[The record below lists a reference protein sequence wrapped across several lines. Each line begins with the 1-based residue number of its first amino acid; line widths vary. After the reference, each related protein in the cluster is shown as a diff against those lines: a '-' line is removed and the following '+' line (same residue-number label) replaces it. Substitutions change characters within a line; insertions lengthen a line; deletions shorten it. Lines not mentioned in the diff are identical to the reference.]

1 MLASIAEHE
10 HYRQKSIIIYCLPH
24 SVGADIKHQK
34 MKTLVLNTLGKEVSE
49 QITALIKDKE
59 VEIVDTSDMKIAHC
73 MGCNQCWLKTPGIC
87 AYKDDYEIIL
97 KKLVQA
103 DNLWIVSDTRFGFL
117 DYKGKRLMDRI
128 MPMLNMTIGF
138 RDGWM
143 RHELR
148 YHPLN
153 IGLLYKG
160 DADQM
165 MMEDWCKRTSVNI
178 GGQSL
183 GAIELAS
190 PPTPLPKR
198 GEKRVLQEKTPTAKL
213 PAPLSLGEGLGVRPH
228 LVIINGSPRVAK
240 FSNTDK
246 IIHSFVKGLEGT
258 GITWELH
265 NLSNRKEWDAAR
277 EAFLSHERILIAFP
291 LYVECIP
298 SLMLEFLESLPSERR
313 QPTQLS
319 FLLHGGMDEGYEFRF
334 CERILQGLPAQ
345 LGCSFGGTLI
355 HGGSFG
361 IRTREDAI
369 KAKIVAPYEKMGCLF
384 AQNGSFLT
392 PEAKKFTGPE
402 QYPWLVRKMVS
413 LLFLKKVNKGFED
426 FAKSWGCT
434 RPLDDK
440 PYS

>member
-1 MLASIAEHE
+1 
-10 HYRQKSIIIYCLPH
+10 
-24 SVGADIKHQK
+24 
-34 MKTLVLNTLGKEVSE
+34 
-49 QITALIKDKE
+49 
-59 VEIVDTSDMKIAHC
+59 
-73 MGCNQCWLKTPGIC
+73 
-87 AYKDDYEIIL
+87 
-97 KKLVQA
+97 
-103 DNLWIVSDTRFGFL
+103 
-117 DYKGKRLMDRI
+117 

-143 RHELR
+143 RHEVR

-160 DADQM
+160 DADQAI
-165 MMEDWCKRTSVNI
+165 MEDWCKRTAVNI
-178 GGQSL
+178 GGHSL
-183 GAIELAS
+183 GAIALQVKS
-190 PPTPLPKR
+190 
-198 GEKRVLQEKTPTAKL
+198 EKCKVKSEPVVSLNNKL
-213 PAPLSLGEGLGVRPH
+213 SH

-246 IIHSFVKGLEGT
+246 IIHSFVKGLEEA
-258 GITWELH
+258 GITWELR
-265 NLSNRKEWDAAR
+265 NLSSRKEWETAR

-291 LYVECIP
+291 LYVECMP
-298 SLMLEFLESLPSERR
+298 SMMLEFLETLPSERK
-313 QPTQLS
+313 QPAQLS
-319 FLLHGGMDEGYEFRF
+319 FLLHGGMDEGNEFRF

-361 IRTREDAI
+361 IRTREDAV
-369 KAKIVAPYEKMGCLF
+369 KAKIVAPYEKMGRLF
-384 AQNGSFLT
+384 AQNGNFLI

-440 PYS
+440 PYN

>member
-1 MLASIAEHE
+1 
-10 HYRQKSIIIYCLPH
+10 
-24 SVGADIKHQK
+24 

-49 QITALIKDKE
+49 QIKALIKDKE
-59 VEIVDTSDMKIAHC
+59 VEIIETSGMKIAHC

-87 AYKDDYEIIL
+87 AIKDDYEEII
-97 KKLVQA
+97 KKLVETE
-103 DNLWIVSDTRFGFL
+103 NLWIVSDTRFGFL
-117 DYKGKRLMDRI
+117 DYKGKRVMDRI
-128 MPMLNMTIGF
+128 VPMLNMTVGF

-143 RHELR
+143 RHEMR

-160 DADQM
+160 DADQT
-165 MMEDWCKRTSVNI
+165 MMEDWCQRTAVNI

-183 GAIELAS
+183 GAIALQVKS
-190 PPTPLPKR
+190 
-198 GEKRVLQEKTPTAKL
+198 EKCKMKSEAVVSLNNKL
-213 PAPLSLGEGLGVRPH
+213 SH

-313 QPTQLS
+313 QPAQLS

-369 KAKIVAPYEKMGCLF
+369 KAKIVAPYEKMGRLF

-392 PEAKKFTGPE
+392 QEAKKFTGPE

-434 RPLDDK
+434 RPLNDK
-440 PYS
+440 PYSEK

>member
-1 MLASIAEHE
+1 
-10 HYRQKSIIIYCLPH
+10 
-24 SVGADIKHQK
+24 
-34 MKTLVLNTLGKEVSE
+34 MKTLVLNTLGKDYTE

-59 VEIVDTSDMKIAHC
+59 VEIVDTSDMKIVHC

-143 RHELR
+143 RHEVR

-160 DADQM
+160 DADQAI
-165 MMEDWCKRTSVNI
+165 MEDWCKRTAANI
-178 GGQSL
+178 GGQSF
-183 GAIELAS
+183 GAIALQVKS
-190 PPTPLPKR
+190 
-198 GEKRVLQEKTPTAKL
+198 EKCKVKSEPVVSLNNKL
-213 PAPLSLGEGLGVRPH
+213 SH

-246 IIHSFVKGLEGT
+246 IIHSFVKGLEEA
-258 GITWELH
+258 GITWELR
-265 NLSNRKEWDAAR
+265 NLSSRKEWETAR

-291 LYVECIP
+291 LYVECMP
-298 SLMLEFLESLPSERR
+298 SMMLEFLETLPSERK
-313 QPTQLS
+313 QPAQLS
-319 FLLHGGMDEGYEFRF
+319 FLLHGGMDEGNEFRF

-361 IRTREDAI
+361 IRTREDAV
-369 KAKIVAPYEKMGCLF
+369 KAKIVAPYEKMGRLF
-384 AQNGSFLT
+384 AQNGNFLT

-402 QYPWLVRKMVS
+402 QYPWLVRKIVS

-426 FAKSWGCT
+426 FAKSWGST

>member
-1 MLASIAEHE
+1 
-10 HYRQKSIIIYCLPH
+10 
-24 SVGADIKHQK
+24 
-34 MKTLVLNTLGKEVSE
+34 MKTLVLNTLGKDYTE

-59 VEIVDTSDMKIAHC
+59 VEIVDTSDMKIVHC

-165 MMEDWCKRTSVNI
+165 MMEDWCKRTAANI
-178 GGQSL
+178 GGQSF
-183 GAIELAS
+183 GAIALQVKS
-190 PPTPLPKR
+190 
-198 GEKRVLQEKTPTAKL
+198 EKCKVKSEAVVSLNNKL
-213 PAPLSLGEGLGVRPH
+213 SH

-246 IIHSFVKGLEGT
+246 IIHSFVKGLEEA

-265 NLSNRKEWDAAR
+265 NLSSRKEWETAR

-291 LYVECIP
+291 LYVECMP
-298 SLMLEFLESLPSERR
+298 SMMLEFLETLPSERK
-313 QPTQLS
+313 QPALLS
-319 FLLHGGMDEGYEFRF
+319 FLLHGGMDEGNEFRF

-361 IRTREDAI
+361 IRTREDAV
-369 KAKIVAPYEKMGCLF
+369 KAKIVAPYEKMGRLF
-384 AQNGSFLT
+384 AQNGNFLT

-434 RPLDDK
+434 RPLEDK
-440 PYS
+440 TYC

>member
-1 MLASIAEHE
+1 
-10 HYRQKSIIIYCLPH
+10 
-24 SVGADIKHQK
+24 
-34 MKTLVLNTLGKEVSE
+34 
-49 QITALIKDKE
+49 
-59 VEIVDTSDMKIAHC
+59 
-73 MGCNQCWLKTPGIC
+73 
-87 AYKDDYEIIL
+87 
-97 KKLVQA
+97 
-103 DNLWIVSDTRFGFL
+103 
-117 DYKGKRLMDRI
+117 
-128 MPMLNMTIGF
+128 
-138 RDGWM
+138 
-143 RHELR
+143 
-148 YHPLN
+148 
-153 IGLLYKG
+153 
-160 DADQM
+160 
-165 MMEDWCKRTSVNI
+165 
-178 GGQSL
+178 
-183 GAIELAS
+183 
-190 PPTPLPKR
+190 
-198 GEKRVLQEKTPTAKL
+198 VLQEKIPTAKL

-246 IIHSFVKGLEGT
+246 IIHSFVKGLERT

-313 QPTQLS
+313 QPAQLS

-334 CERILQGLPAQ
+334 CGRILQGLPAQ

-369 KAKIVAPYEKMGCLF
+369 KAKIVAPYEKMGRLF

-413 LLFLKKVNKGFED
+413 LLFLKKVNKGFEY

-434 RPLDDK
+434 RPLNDK
-440 PYS
+440 PYSEK

>member
-1 MLASIAEHE
+1 
-10 HYRQKSIIIYCLPH
+10 
-24 SVGADIKHQK
+24 
-34 MKTLVLNTLGKEVSE
+34 MKTLVLNTLGNEYTE
-49 QITALIKDKE
+49 QVKTLIKDKE
-59 VEIVDTSDMKIAHC
+59 VEIVDTSNMKIAHC

-87 AYKDDYEIIL
+87 AIKDDYEEII
-97 KKLVQA
+97 KKLVETE
-103 DNLWIVSDTRFGFL
+103 NLWIVSDTHFGFL
-117 DYKGKRLMDRI
+117 DYKGKRVMDRI
-128 MPMLNMTIGF
+128 VPMLNMTVGF

-143 RHELR
+143 RHEMR

-160 DADQM
+160 DADQA
-165 MMEDWCKRTSVNI
+165 MMEDWCKRTAANI
-178 GGQSL
+178 GGHSL
-183 GAIELAS
+183 GAIALQVKS
-190 PPTPLPKR
+190 
-198 GEKRVLQEKTPTAKL
+198 EKCKMKSEDVVSLNSKL
-213 PAPLSLGEGLGVRPH
+213 SH

-246 IIHSFVKGLEGT
+246 IIHSFVKGLEEA
-258 GITWELH
+258 GITGELH

-313 QPTQLS
+313 QPAQLS

-345 LGCSFGGTLI
+345 LGCRFGGTLI

-361 IRTREDAI
+361 IRTREDAV
-369 KAKIVAPYEKMGCLF
+369 KAKIVAPYEKMGRLF
-384 AQNGSFLT
+384 AQNGNFLT

-413 LLFLKKVNKGFED
+413 LLFLKKVNQGFED

>member
-1 MLASIAEHE
+1 
-10 HYRQKSIIIYCLPH
+10 
-24 SVGADIKHQK
+24 
-34 MKTLVLNTLGKEVSE
+34 MKTLVLNTLGKDYTE

-59 VEIVDTSDMKIAHC
+59 VEIVDTSDMKIVHC

-165 MMEDWCKRTSVNI
+165 MMEDWCKRTAANI
-178 GGQSL
+178 GGQSF
-183 GAIELAS
+183 GAIALQVKS
-190 PPTPLPKR
+190 
-198 GEKRVLQEKTPTAKL
+198 EKCKVKSEAVVSLNNKL
-213 PAPLSLGEGLGVRPH
+213 SH

-246 IIHSFVKGLEGT
+246 MIHSFVKGLEEA
-258 GITWELH
+258 GITWELR
-265 NLSNRKEWDAAR
+265 NLSSRKEWETAR

-291 LYVECIP
+291 LYVECMP
-298 SLMLEFLESLPSERR
+298 SMMLEFLETLPSERK
-313 QPTQLS
+313 QPAQLS
-319 FLLHGGMDEGYEFRF
+319 FLLHGGMDEGNEFRF

-361 IRTREDAI
+361 IRTREDAV
-369 KAKIVAPYEKMGCLF
+369 KAKIVAPYEKMGRLF
-384 AQNGSFLT
+384 AQNGNFLT

-402 QYPWLVRKMVS
+402 QYPWLVRKIVS

>member
-1 MLASIAEHE
+1 
-10 HYRQKSIIIYCLPH
+10 
-24 SVGADIKHQK
+24 
-34 MKTLVLNTLGKEVSE
+34 MKTLVLNTLGNDYTE
-49 QITALIKDKE
+49 QIKALIKDKE
-59 VEIVDTSDMKIAHC
+59 IEIVDTSGMKIVHC

-165 MMEDWCKRTSVNI
+165 MMEDWCKRTAVNI
-178 GGQSL
+178 GGHSL
-183 GAIELAS
+183 GAIALQVKS
-190 PPTPLPKR
+190 
-198 GEKRVLQEKTPTAKL
+198 EKCKVKSEAVVSLNSKL
-213 PAPLSLGEGLGVRPH
+213 SH

-298 SLMLEFLESLPSERR
+298 SLMLEFLESLPLERR
-313 QPTQLS
+313 QPAQLS
-319 FLLHGGMDEGYEFRF
+319 FLLHGGMDEGFEFRF

-345 LGCSFGGTLI
+345 FGCRFGGTLI

-361 IRTREDAI
+361 IRTREDAV
-369 KAKIVAPYEKMGCLF
+369 KAKIVAPYEMMGRLF
-384 AQNGSFLT
+384 AQNGNFLT

>member
-1 MLASIAEHE
+1 
-10 HYRQKSIIIYCLPH
+10 
-24 SVGADIKHQK
+24 
-34 MKTLVLNTLGKEVSE
+34 MKTLVLNTLGNEYTE
-49 QITALIKDKE
+49 QVKTLIKDKE
-59 VEIVDTSDMKIAHC
+59 VEIVDTSNMKIAHC

-87 AYKDDYEIIL
+87 AIKDDYEEII
-97 KKLVQA
+97 KKLVETE
-103 DNLWIVSDTRFGFL
+103 NLWIVSDTHFGFL
-117 DYKGKRLMDRI
+117 DYKGKRVMDRI
-128 MPMLNMTIGF
+128 VPMLNMTVGF

-143 RHELR
+143 RHEMR

-160 DADQM
+160 DADQA
-165 MMEDWCKRTSVNI
+165 MMEDWCKRTAANI
-178 GGQSL
+178 GGHSL
-183 GAIELAS
+183 GAIALQVKS
-190 PPTPLPKR
+190 
-198 GEKRVLQEKTPTAKL
+198 EKCKMKSEDVVSLNSKL
-213 PAPLSLGEGLGVRPH
+213 SH

-246 IIHSFVKGLEGT
+246 IIHSFVKGLEEA
-258 GITWELH
+258 GITGELH

-313 QPTQLS
+313 QPAQLS

-345 LGCSFGGTLI
+345 LGCRFGGTLI

-361 IRTREDAI
+361 IRTREDAV
-369 KAKIVAPYEKMGCLF
+369 KAKIVAPYEKMGRLF
-384 AQNGSFLT
+384 AQNGNFLT

>member
-1 MLASIAEHE
+1 
-10 HYRQKSIIIYCLPH
+10 
-24 SVGADIKHQK
+24 
-34 MKTLVLNTLGKEVSE
+34 MKTLVLNTLGNDYTE
-49 QITALIKDKE
+49 QIKTLIKDKE
-59 VEIVDTSDMKIAHC
+59 VEIVDTSNMKIAHC

-87 AYKDDYEIIL
+87 AIKDDYEEII
-97 KKLVQA
+97 KKQVETE
-103 DNLWIVSDTRFGFL
+103 NVWIVSNTHFGFL

-128 MPMLNMTIGF
+128 MPMLNMTVGF

-160 DADQM
+160 DADQA
-165 MMEDWCKRTSVNI
+165 MMEDWCKRTAVNI
-178 GGQSL
+178 GGLSL
-183 GAIELAS
+183 GAIALQVKS
-190 PPTPLPKR
+190 
-198 GEKRVLQEKTPTAKL
+198 EKCKVKSEAVVSLNSKL
-213 PAPLSLGEGLGVRPH
+213 SH

-246 IIHSFVKGLEGT
+246 IIHSFVKGLEEA

-265 NLSNRKEWDAAR
+265 NLSSRKEWDATR
-277 EAFLSHERILIAFP
+277 DAFLTHERILIAFP

-298 SLMLEFLESLPSERR
+298 SLMLEFLESLPSERKL
-313 QPTQLS
+313 PAQLS
-319 FLLHGGMDEGYEFRF
+319 FLLHGGMDEGNEFRF

-361 IRTREDAI
+361 IRTREDAV
-369 KAKIVAPYEKMGCLF
+369 KAKIVAPYEKMGRLF
-384 AQNGSFLT
+384 AQNGNFLT

>member
-1 MLASIAEHE
+1 
-10 HYRQKSIIIYCLPH
+10 
-24 SVGADIKHQK
+24 

-49 QITALIKDKE
+49 QIKALIKDKE
-59 VEIVDTSDMKIAHC
+59 VEIIETSGMKIAHC

-87 AYKDDYEIIL
+87 AIKDDYEEII
-97 KKLVQA
+97 KKLVETE
-103 DNLWIVSDTRFGFL
+103 NLWIVSDTRFGFL
-117 DYKGKRLMDRI
+117 DYKGKRVMDRI
-128 MPMLNMTIGF
+128 VPMLNMTVGF

-143 RHELR
+143 RHEMR

-160 DADQM
+160 DADQT
-165 MMEDWCKRTSVNI
+165 MMEDWCQRTAVNI

-183 GAIELAS
+183 GAIALQVKS
-190 PPTPLPKR
+190 
-198 GEKRVLQEKTPTAKL
+198 EKCKMKSEAVVSLNNKL
-213 PAPLSLGEGLGVRPH
+213 SH

-277 EAFLSHERILIAFP
+277 EAFLSYERILIAFP

-313 QPTQLS
+313 QPAQLS

-369 KAKIVAPYEKMGCLF
+369 KAKIVAPYEKMGRLF

-434 RPLDDK
+434 RPLNDK
-440 PYS
+440 PYSEK